1 MLKFL
6 GGLGIG
12 VLVGMVV
19 APERGSDT
27 RRKLMDRAGDMADK
41 LPQQIRDAMPDWG
54 QMKDRA
60 REMMPEMGGMRDRV
74 LDAVGG
80 EGEGEREEDDRPA
93 QPLSQNEIHEM
104 AEEHADDRE
113 RRIHL
118 VSNSERLVDILNNA
132 SKDEL
137 MSVKGIGP
145 TLAARII
152 RHRPYDSVA
161 KVMEENVLPEGLLE
175 KLEQQLANRRR
186 AA

>member
-1 MLKFL
+1 
-6 GGLGIG
+6 
-12 VLVGMVV
+12 
-19 APERGSDT
+19 
-27 RRKLMDRAGDMADK
+27 MDRAGDMADK